1 MKAFTN
7 TIHTKESAVALAKQ
21 HQEQDN
27 YIRGTYGNKTPTG
40 WKGCSVGCM
49 AKGKHADY
57 VELFGIDPKIAHLS
71 DKFFEKIIDFRG
83 WTVKLFASVEEGG
96 DTTLAYYKFMHW
108 LILDEEHGVVKYN
121 RSASVL
127 EVGTLF
133 LNASKGEMAT
143 QEQWSAATYAAY
155 AATYAAYAVCLN
167 HYDIMADKLCY
178 FLAGGN

>member
-1 MKAFTN
+1 
-7 TIHTKESAVALAKQ
+7 
-21 HQEQDN
+21 
-27 YIRGTYGNKTPTG
+27 
-40 WKGCSVGCM
+40 
-49 AKGKHADY
+49 
-57 VELFGIDPKIAHLS
+57 
-71 DKFFEKIIDFRG
+71 
-83 WTVKLFASVEEGG
+83 
-96 DTTLAYYKFMHW
+96 MHW

-143 QEQWSAATYAAY
+143 QERWSAAANAAN
-155 AATYAAYAVCLN
+155 AVCLS